1 MPGRRSNP
9 NVMRRP
15 RVPLPRQRGG
25 AHENKTRRPFR
36 RRKHKKTGGGARRS
50 EKPVWP
56 LFLFVVVSNLRISRP
71 RCNPSARESC
81 R

>member
-36 RRKHKKTGGGARRS
+36 RRKHKKDGGGLGGVKSLCGRY
-50 EKPVWP
+50 
-56 LFLFVVVSNLRISRP
+56 
-71 RCNPSARESC
+71 SC
-81 R
+81 SWW